1 MIKPEIKTTYWTFD
15 ENRISVEGN
24 GYWGGGDSIGRNAFY
39 YIFHPDQQW
48 LKDTLMSCIKVRDDG
63 YVQFYRYP
71 NRGADTMSRD
81 HVSAII
87 LALYVNRD
95 WDELGFILKN
105 LPLQL
110 SRRYWQTVDFW
121 LWQKTLKATIEN
133 KPKKRFV
140 LRQSFLLL
148 NLLMFVITVPHNA
161 LIRFLLQV
169 KSVEVGSVRT
179 KVQSKWKN
187 WIYQKLIYPQ
197 FALYNLAFM
206 LKTLNAEQ
214 SILAWILRF
223 DAKNPVLKRTLGGNQ
238 ISKEFYESYTP
249 ATGFRYAGVYD
260 NYTDHDVF
268 TLSPDLS
275 EFNDLNKSNL
285 DYFYFQIDEIM
296 QRFDPKIINQI
307 KQHKPIIFY

>member
-15 ENRISVEGN
+15 EKLMSVEGN
-24 GYWGGGDSIGRNAFY
+24 MAWLQGDGSGRNAFY

-48 LKDTLMSCIKVRDDG
+48 LKDTLLSCIKVRDDG

-87 LALYVNRD
+87 LALYINRD
-95 WDELGFILKN
+95 YVDLKWILDN

-110 SRRYWQTVDFW
+110 SRRYWQTLDFW

-133 KPKKRFV
+133 KSTKRFI
-140 LRQSFLLL
+140 LKNIFLLL
-148 NLLMFVITVPHNA
+148 NLLMFIVAVPWNMI
-161 LIRFLLQV
+161 LRFLLQV
-169 KSVEVGSVRT
+169 KSVEVGEPRT

-187 WIYQKLIYPQ
+187 WVYQKLLYPQ
-197 FALYNLAFM
+197 FALYNLAWM
-206 LKTLNAEQ
+206 IKTLNAEH
-214 SILAWILRF
+214 SLLAWLLRF
-223 DAKNPVLKRTLGGNQ
+223 DAKNPVLKRTLGGKQ

-296 QRFDPKIINQI
+296 QRFDPKIINQL